1 MENIKYAQAEFM
13 DALMRA
19 IVDRT
24 LMDIEFTEE
33 EREKLKKKNTETAFA
48 LYPSLKEWE
57 VAVC

>member
-1 MENIKYAQAEFM
+1 MENVKYAQAEFM

-19 IVDRT
+19 IVDRALT
-24 LMDIEFTEE
+24 GAEITEE

-48 LYPSLKEWE
+48 LYPSLRDWE

>member
-1 MENIKYAQAEFM
+1 MENVKYAQAEFM

-19 IVDRT
+19 IVDRA
-24 LMDIEFTEE
+24 LIDIEITEE

-48 LYPSLKEWE
+48 LYPSLRDWE